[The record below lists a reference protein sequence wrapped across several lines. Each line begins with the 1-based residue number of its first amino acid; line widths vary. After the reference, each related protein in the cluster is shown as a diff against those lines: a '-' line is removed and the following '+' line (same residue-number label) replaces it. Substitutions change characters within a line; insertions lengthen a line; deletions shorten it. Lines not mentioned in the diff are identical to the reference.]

1 MYRDGYLVRY
11 TGDVPV
17 RRCCAVDNDDS
28 VSLTLHDVVTM
39 QVLFFCVFGEGRL
52 SMYSEKGGNLVSEL
66 PLAGKVSRVRV
77 ERSVP
82 GKLPNRFTLT
92 LADVIRVEG
101 RRMKVG
107 EGLAYE
113 FAAPSNDL
121 MKEWANTMHLWRRMN
136 WKDNVKFFDES
147 PELSHVE
154 ERAMLL
160 VQLKVHG
167 DIRPRRSDVMQRLR
181 MPMMTLK
188 ALQATPSL
196 KKLKERVVNTTSKS
210 SCATTSTAS
219 AVS

>member
-11 TGDVPV
+11 TADVP
-17 RRCCAVDNDDS
+17 
-28 VSLTLHDVVTM
+28 
-39 QVLFFCVFGEGRL
+39 VLFFCVFGEGRL
-52 SMYSEKGGNLVSEL
+52 SMYTEKGGNLVSEL
-66 PLAGKVSRVRV
+66 SLAGKVSRVRV
-77 ERSVP
+77 ERTVP

-92 LADVIRVEG
+92 LADVVRVEG
-101 RRMKVG
+101 RRMKVA
-107 EGLAYE
+107 EGLSYE

-136 WKDNVKFFDES
+136 WKDNVKFFEDS

-160 VQLKVHG
+160 LQLKVHG
-167 DIRPRRSDVMQRLR
+167 EGRLPRRSDVMQRLR
-181 MPMMTLK
+181 VPMMTLK

-196 KKLKERVVNTTSKS
+196 KKLRERVASTTSKS
-210 SCATTSTAS
+210 SCATTSRAS

>member
-11 TGDVPV
+11 TGDVP
-17 RRCCAVDNDDS
+17 
-28 VSLTLHDVVTM
+28 
-39 QVLFFCVFGEGRL
+39 VLFFCVFGEGRL

-92 LADVIRVEG
+92 LAD
-101 RRMKVG
+101 VG